1 MRPRVALW
9 RASSTTPAARSGFL
23 TIVGHGVAE
32 TLIDE
37 ARDAALR
44 FFRLPLEEKLRTPRP
59 SHESGRGYT
68 AFCDQALAYSLG
80 VETPPD
86 LQESYGVGPLDELPD
101 DSYYS
106 APEAWTFFVPNIWPA
121 HPAEFRPALS
131 RYFAR
136 IDVLSRRLMGLFA
149 LALGLDRRFFD
160 DKVNRPVSSMRAVH
174 YPPSRAAPRPGQL
187 RAGAHSDYGSLT
199 ILQTDDDPGCLQVK
213 TRRGDWID
221 VIPPPGAFVVNLGD
235 LMSRWTNERWIS
247 TLHRVAI
254 PPDGHDGS
262 RLSLVFFRPAE
273 LRHRDRMP
281 ADVPGTRES
290 APLSSDQHRRALE
303 VQAHEGALH
312 GRRLRGRPPLV
323 GKIRDHLD
331 FEQTVRIRE
340 AGNLHDGSKQAVCR
354 RRIPRRPDC

>member
-1 MRPRVALW
+1 MSDVHVPVIDVAPFMAGDAA
-9 RASSTTPAARSGFL
+9 ASRTLARLVDDACREIGFL

-121 HPAEFRPALS
+121 NPAEFRPALS

-149 LALGLDRRFFD
+149 LALGLDRQFFD

-199 ILQTDDDPGCLQVK
+199 VLQTDDDPGCLQVK

-235 LMSRWTNERWIS
+235 LMSRWTNERWVS

-262 RLSLVFFRPAE
+262 RLSLVFFGQPNYDTVIECLPTCRGPANPPRHPPISTVELSRSKHMKVRYMDVGYEADRP
-273 LRHRDRMP
+273 
-281 ADVPGTRES
+281 
-290 APLSSDQHRRALE
+290 
-303 VQAHEGALH
+303 
-312 GRRLRGRPPLV
+312 
-323 GKIRDHLD
+323 
-331 FEQTVRIRE
+331 
-340 AGNLHDGSKQAVCR
+340 
-354 RRIPRRPDC
+354 